1 LRDTA
6 LGSFVV
12 SSEWAYLEKSMSVL
26 APANVAPT
34 INNGLLAGGA
44 AKWRGTTNINWQMEG
59 WNAGLGIYYVGKTH
73 DSGATTTEAIY
84 QSLGQPGYIEPF
96 FTAGRTL
103 YRRVIDPVVSY
114 NLSVGYR
121 FGENSPEWLRD
132 TRLRLGVVNL
142 TNKEPPLSAAGSDNF
157 GYDPSVN
164 QSLLTGRAWS
174 LEISRKF

>member
-1 LRDTA
+1 
-6 LGSFVV
+6 
-12 SSEWAYLEKSMSVL
+12 M
-26 APANVAPT
+26 AP
-34 INNGLLAGGA
+34 
-44 AKWRGTTNINWQMEG
+44 
-59 WNAGLGIYYVGKTH
+59 H